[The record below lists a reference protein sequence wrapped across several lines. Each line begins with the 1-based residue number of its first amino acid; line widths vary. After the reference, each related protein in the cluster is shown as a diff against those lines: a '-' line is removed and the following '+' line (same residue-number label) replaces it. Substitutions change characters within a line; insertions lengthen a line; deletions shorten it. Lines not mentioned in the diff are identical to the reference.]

1 MTKPFR
7 YLASTPERPEK
18 KLSFS
23 ILNILTQQAKNN
35 NNRTHKVIKDTT
47 GGLAIPNFLQFGE
60 KHTPTVM
67 ESDEGTRK
75 RNW

>member
-35 NNRTHKVIKDTT
+35 NIRTHKIKDTT

-60 KHTPTVM
+60 KHTPAVT

-75 RNW
+75 